1 MSAAACPK
9 PHAMNTHLEQLHA
22 VHPALACLPRC
33 GATQA
38 AAVRWHMG
46 ADACLS
52 TARPPT
58 LSSARR
64 ATEDQWLLY
73 DGMRA
78 QLLDPEFANDTVH
91 FMELQ
96 VGGRLTVPCFV
107 LLVLLLLLLPNALG
121 KGCRAT
127 RST

>member
-1 MSAAACPK
+1 
-9 PHAMNTHLEQLHA
+9 
-22 VHPALACLPRC
+22 
-33 GATQA
+33 
-38 AAVRWHMG
+38 MG